1 MTNRQPFTV
10 MVVDDEPSIR
20 RLVASL
26 LRQDGYD
33 LQMAGTG
40 EEAIDMAAA
49 SPPDLVLLDVQMPG
63 MDGFA
68 VCRHIKENPRTRFTP
83 VVMVTGLKDRER
95 RIEGIRAGADDFLSK
110 PFDAE
115 ELQARVRSLL
125 RVKRYTDQL
134 DSADAII
141 LSLARTIEAR
151 DPYTQGHCERL
162 ARFSAALGERIGMST
177 DELAAL
183 HRGAFLH
190 DIGKIGVP
198 DAVLLKTGRLTPE
211 EFRLMQRHTVIGD
224 ELCGSLLSLQPVR
237 PIIRHHHERLDGS
250 GYPDGLSGDDISLL
264 TQIVSI
270 VDTYDAI
277 TTVRPYQVSRT
288 PDVAYAELRDEAG
301 RGWRDRALVEEFIA
315 MARSGVIERLASGV
329 GTLRA

>member
-1 MTNRQPFTV
+1 MTGTPFTV
-10 MVVDDEPSIR
+10 LVVDDEPSIR
-20 RLVASL
+20 RLVATV
-26 LRQDGYD
+26 LRNEGYD
-33 LQMAGTG
+33 LQMAGSG
-40 EEAIDMAAA
+40 EEAIGLAAA
-49 SPPDLVLLDVQMPG
+49 TPPDLVLLDIQMLG
-63 MDGFA
+63 MDGFE
-68 VCRHIKENPRTRFTP
+68 VCRHMKANPRTRLTP
-83 VVMVTGLKDRER
+83 VVMVTGLNDRER

-141 LSLARTIEAR
+141 VSLARTIEAR

-162 ARFSAALGERIGMST
+162 ARFSAALGERIGLST
-177 DELAAL
+177 PELAAL

-198 DAVLLKTGRLTPE
+198 DGVLLKAGRLTPE
-211 EFRLMQRHTVIGD
+211 EFGLMQRHTIIGD

-250 GYPDGLSGDDISLL
+250 GYPDGLVGGEISLL

-277 TTVRPYQVSRT
+277 TTVRPYQRSRT
-288 PDVAYAELRDEAG
+288 PEVAYAELLEEAG
-301 RGWRDRALVEEFIA
+301 RGWRDRALVGEFIA
-315 MARSGVIERLASGV
+315 MARSGLIERLARGV
-329 GTLRA
+329 GGLRS